1 MPSGQGTDI
10 AYHVQTVVDSQPHL
24 IVDHAVTNAVTD
36 QGQLLPMAT
45 AAQAV
50 LGVETLEAVT
60 DKGDYDGEH
69 ALPAALRR
77 RRARRVQQCAAR
89 GITVYIARPHTS
101 ANGPRGLFTQDDFVY
116 EAEFDQYRCP
126 AGEAL
131 TYRFATVEDGRPM
144 RYSESSACRTCR
156 LNPKCTRTKRNRRT
170 HAVQCSRPA
179 RGI

>member
-101 ANGPRGLFTQDDFVY
+101 A
-116 EAEFDQYRCP
+116 
-126 AGEAL
+126 
-131 TYRFATVEDGRPM
+131 
-144 RYSESSACRTCR
+144 CRTCR